1 LIWSKWRTGELSPW
15 SKEGGADGSKFVI
28 TGGAPIVG
36 VGQEVK
42 GVEEMVLHSH
52 AKWKGGGERKW

>member
-36 VGQEVK
+36 VGQEV
-42 GVEEMVLHSH
+42 E
-52 AKWKGGGERKW
+52 GGGGDGAALPC